1 MWLWLSE
8 DGLPFQSHSWER
20 VFAAANDRCAR
31 VLGDGA
37 PYCTP
42 HMARHSFALT
52 MLIAMRHALD
62 TRFELDPQQRRDY
75 ELLYGNPYRM
85 VKDLLG
91 HKSEET
97 TREVYLDPVR
107 DVHIQSLLEG
117 NLGEGAEFLQALAAA
132 SGRVQDVS
140 FA

>member
-1 MWLWLSE
+1 M
-8 DGLPFQSHSWER
+8 
-20 VFAAANDRCAR
+20 
-31 VLGDGA
+31 
-37 PYCTP
+37 
-42 HMARHSFALT
+42 T

-97 TREVYLDPVR
+97 TREVYLDPIR

-117 NLGEGAEFLQALAAA
+117 NLGEGAEFLQAVAAA